1 MTLDTEKA
9 AEYLHCSPSRI
20 AELVGL
26 GQLRAARIGRGF
38 VFKTEWLDRFLEEE
52 ADRHTA
58 EIRAGR
64 CVPARTHGESRSRK
78 RALPDLA
85 QYA

>member
-1 MTLDTEKA
+1 MTLDTEQA
-9 AEYLHCSPSRI
+9 ADYLHCSPSRI
-20 AELVGL
+20 AELVSL

-58 EIRAGR
+58 EISAGR
-64 CVPARTHGESRSRK
+64 CAAMAAPAEKRGRK

-85 QYA
+85 RYA